1 MGLVLDELDEKDAEA
16 RKVNDINVTYD
27 GRLKNY
33 IDIKNGITIDYKKDR
48 WGSGFVILGGSSC

>member
-1 MGLVLDELDEKDAEA
+1 MGLVLDELKDGEENFIQ
-16 RKVNDINVTYD
+16 VNNVNVIYD

-33 IDIKNGITIDYKKDR
+33 IDLNQGITVDFRKDR

>member
-16 RKVNDINVTYD
+16 KKINDVNVTYD

-33 IDIKNGITIDYKKDR
+33 IDIKSGITIDYKKDR
-48 WGSGFVILGGSSC
+48 WGSGFVILGGSTC